1 MKEKPVLYLRSFTAF
16 MVTAA
21 FTVMVVTGIVLFV
34 VPQGRIANWVD
45 WSLLGLGKEAW
56 GDVHI
61 LFGLIFLIAG
71 IAHLYPFNWKPFKH
85 YLAERVAGRIDF
97 KRPKREAVAA
107 LAVSGLLLAGG
118 IAAVPPFNSL
128 YELNDWAKSA
138 WVTSPEYEPP
148 FGHAEELPLS
158 SLARKTDMDLDR
170 AMAELKARGIRFDGP
185 RDRLDRIA
193 HANGLS
199 AMDVYMLIRPFERKP
214 EMRTLAA
221 HTPETVEA
229 DFEGTGIGRRTLAE
243 ICGNVGIDL
252 ATARA
257 RLTAAGIETA
267 DGETIRSIADRH
279 DMGPI
284 DVLKTMLIKGYKA

>member
-34 VPQGRIANWVD
+34 VPKGRIANWVD

-56 GDVHI
+56 GDIHI
-61 LFGLIFLIAG
+61 VFGLVFLIAG

-85 YLAERVAGRIDF
+85 YLAERVAGRIDL
-97 KRPKREAVAA
+97 KRPRREVVVA
-107 LAVSGLLLAGG
+107 LVVTGLLLAGG
-118 IAAVPPFNSL
+118 IAAVPPFDSL
-128 YELNDWAKSA
+128 YELNDAAKQA

-158 SLARKTDMDLDR
+158 SLARKTNMDLDR

-214 EMRTLAA
+214 EKITFAA
-221 HTPETVEA
+221 HTPETIEEE
-229 DFEGTGIGRRTLAE
+229 FEGAGVGRRTMAE
-243 ICGNVGIDL
+243 ICGNAGVDL

-257 RLTAAGIETA
+257 RLIAAGIEA
-267 DGETIRSIADRH
+267 GDRETMRSVADRY
-279 DMGPI
+279 DMAPI
-284 DVLKTMLIKGYKA
+284 DVLKTMLIKD

>member
-56 GDVHI
+56 GDIHI
-61 LFGLIFLIAG
+61 LFGLVFLIAG

-118 IAAVPPFNSL
+118 IAAVPPFDAL
-128 YELNDWAKSA
+128 YELNDWAKRA

-193 HANGLS
+193 RANGLS
-199 AMDVYMLIRPFERKP
+199 AMDVYMLIQRFEKRPEEKTF
-214 EMRTLAA
+214 AA
-221 HTPETVEA
+221 YTPETVE
-229 DFEGTGIGRRTLAE
+229 DEFEGIGVGRKTLAE
-243 ICGNVGIDL
+243 ICKKAGVDL
-252 ATARA
+252 TTART
-257 RLTAAGIETA
+257 RLTAAGIEA
-267 DGETIRSIADRH
+267 DDGDTIRSIADRY
-279 DMGPI
+279 DMAPI
-284 DVLKTMLIKGYKA
+284 DVLKTMLIKD